1 MSTTLLDTN
10 VLIDVLEDRP
20 VWSDWSVKHIE
31 TLAKDGD
38 LVINQIIYAEASIP
52 YAPQSAFDER
62 ASVAWLKRE
71 DLPWDAAFLAAKAHA
86 RYREKGG
93 QKVLALPDFLIGAHA
108 AVRGYRLLTRD
119 AARIR
124 VYFPDVHIIAPDT
137 HP

>member
-20 VWSDWSVKHIE
+20 IWGDWSAKHIE
-31 TLAKDGD
+31 MLARDGD
-38 LVINQIIYAEASIP
+38 LVINQIIYAEASTP

-62 ASVAWLKRE
+62 ANVAWLKRE
-71 DLPWDAAFLAAKAHA
+71 DLPWDAAFIAAKAHA
-86 RYREKGG
+86 LYREKGG
-93 QKVLALPDFLIGAHA
+93 QKVSTLPDFFIGAHA
-108 AVRGYRLLTRD
+108 TVKGYRLLTRD

-124 VYFPDVHIIAPDT
+124 AYFPDVYIIAPDT